1 MAIDRVRL
9 AGTLAMAV
17 AEPSAAEL
25 PWRLC
30 EACHAALP
38 VDGVGLSLMSRDQP
52 GGRMLLGASDAM
64 GVRIE
69 ELQFSLGEGPCV
81 SAFAEAAPALVPD
94 LRAYEA
100 RLRWPMFTRRAVDS
114 GIGAVFAFPLQ
125 VGVIGIGVLDCHRR
139 RPGPFLEISDAL
151 AVAGA
156 VTTAL
161 VDLGALTEM
170 SANGDSLV
178 DLSWRTHAVVHQAT
192 GALSASMEIS
202 AVDALA
208 RLRAHAFRCSRPLEA
223 VAEDLLAGR
232 LTLTE

>member
-1 MAIDRVRL
+1 MAIDRMRF

-30 EACHAALP
+30 EACHAVLP
-38 VDGVGLSLMSRDQP
+38 VDGVGLSLMTRDQP
-52 GGRMLLGASDAM
+52 GGRMLLGASDAL

-81 SAFAEAAPALVPD
+81 SAFGEAVPVLVPD
-94 LRAYEA
+94 LQAEEA
-100 RLRWPMFTRRAVDS
+100 RSRWPMFTRGAADS

-139 RPGPFLEISDAL
+139 RPGPFLEITDAL
-151 AVAGA
+151 AVTGA

-161 VDLGALTEM
+161 LDLGVLTDA
-170 SANGDSLV
+170 SAGGESLV

-192 GALSASMEIS
+192 GVLSADLEISPMEALS
-202 AVDALA
+202 
-208 RLRAHAFRCSRPLEA
+208 RLRAHAFRCSRPLDE
-223 VAEDLLAGR
+223 VAEDVIAGR
-232 LTLTE
+232 LRLTK